1 MSRYRHSRGIALITV
16 LWVLV
21 LLSLIAAGFSRT
33 TRTDVG
39 LARNR
44 VENAKAEAL
53 AEAGVNLAVLKL
65 LSGVP
70 AERWRADGSVYGWR
84 FGGGEI
90 LIEVRDEGGK
100 IDLNA
105 APPELLA
112 ALFAAAGLTPDEATA
127 LADAVADYRDTDDFR
142 RTSGA
147 EDDDYE
153 SAELGYGAKDAPFE
167 LIEELQQVIG
177 MPGDLYSEVAEAIT
191 VYTRR
196 PRPQEAL
203 APPLVVAALAGTQDL
218 EADPEALSEAGV
230 PEQDVLAG
238 DDAAESDEGVEV
250 DEAAEDAEDAET
262 DPLPVLVSQASE
274 VPLSSSGVVALH
286 VEALSD
292 GGGVF
297 VRDTVVRLLPGRERP
312 YQVLAWRQGQRRLQC
327 QKPCRCA

>member
-21 LLSLIAAGFSRT
+21 LLSLIAAGFSRS

-112 ALFAAAGLTPDEATA
+112 ALFSAAGLAPDEATA
-127 LADAVADYRDTDDFR
+127 LADAVADYRDPDDFR

-177 MPGDLYSEVAEAIT
+177 MPGDLYSEVAEAVT

-196 PRPQEAL
+196 PQPQEAL
-203 APPLVVAALAGTQDL
+203 APPLVGAALEGTQGL
-218 EADPEALSEAGV
+218 EPDPEASPEAEA
-230 PEQDVLAG
+230 PEQDILAG
-238 DDAAESDEGVEV
+238 DEADEGAEET
-250 DEAAEDAEDAET
+250 EAG
-262 DPLPVLVSQASE
+262 PLPVLISEASE

-312 YQVLAWRQGQRRLQC
+312 YLVLAWRLGQRRLFPVEGQS
-327 QKPCRCA
+327 AEE